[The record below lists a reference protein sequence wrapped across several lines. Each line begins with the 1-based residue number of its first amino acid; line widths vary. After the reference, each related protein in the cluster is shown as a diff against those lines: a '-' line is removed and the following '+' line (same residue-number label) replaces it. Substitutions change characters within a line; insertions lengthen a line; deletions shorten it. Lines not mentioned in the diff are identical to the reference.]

1 LRTRPS
7 FFGLSS
13 SFKDANWFL
22 TNLFFE
28 TVRDY
33 DPVVF
38 ELDIKEETLNVMRKE
53 SQRAFYS
60 YIVDSTDDE
69 RASAVRFFSKSSQE
83 LISRIKERRQ
93 ETSKESLDL
102 RNRLYAVLLLKD
114 SLDLF
119 SEVAKELGVPN
130 FTILDLGEVRI
141 LELISQIPAFDIER
155 SLVMKLENEETV
167 MDENDL
173 RDCAA
178 FGCVVKYADIVVAE
192 NAFIG
197 RARQANLDKK
207 YKTKLLTKITEL
219 S

>member
-1 LRTRPS
+1 
-7 FFGLSS
+7 
-13 SFKDANWFL
+13 
-22 TNLFFE
+22 
-28 TVRDY
+28 
-33 DPVVF
+33 
-38 ELDIKEETLNVMRKE
+38 
-53 SQRAFYS
+53 
-60 YIVDSTDDE
+60 
-69 RASAVRFFSKSSQE
+69 
-83 LISRIKERRQ
+83 
-93 ETSKESLDL
+93 
-102 RNRLYAVLLLKD
+102 LLKD

-119 SEVAKELGVPN
+119 SEVAKELGIPN
-130 FTILDLGEVRI
+130 FAILDLGEVRI

-178 FGCVVKYADIVVAE
+178 FGSVVKYADIVVAE